1 MAASLTAVRSV
12 NGGYVRQTG
21 LALGIGS
28 LAATLVGVVT
38 AAVAPQLATPGS
50 TAFALSGVMLTM
62 VHAAALV
69 AVAVLA
75 ASPAARRGWLK
86 NVGFAAALAGL
97 AAQILGEALIRFD
110 MNLGNIFFTVCMPL
124 MGIGMI
130 LVGTAVIRT
139 GTWSGWRRFV
149 PLACGIYIPAVL
161 IPAFMIA
168 RGPSFLSLAGFSALY
183 ALLGLAMY
191 VESSKGDKRRSIGAV

>member
-1 MAASLTAVRSV
+1 
-12 NGGYVRQTG
+12 
-21 LALGIGS
+21 
-28 LAATLVGVVT
+28 
-38 AAVAPQLATPGS
+38 
-50 TAFALSGVMLTM
+50 
-62 VHAAALV
+62 
-69 AVAVLA
+69 
-75 ASPAARRGWLK
+75 
-86 NVGFAAALAGL
+86 
-97 AAQILGEALIRFD
+97 
-110 MNLGNIFFTVCMPL
+110 
-124 MGIGMI
+124 MI

-139 GTWSGWRRFV
+139 GTSSGWRRFV